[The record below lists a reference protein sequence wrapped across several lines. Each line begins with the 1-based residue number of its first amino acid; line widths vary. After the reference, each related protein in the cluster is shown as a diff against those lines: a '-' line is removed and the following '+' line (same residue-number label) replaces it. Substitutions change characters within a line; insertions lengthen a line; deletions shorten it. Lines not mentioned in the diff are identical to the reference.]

1 MTLSKTVLYSLAVF
15 CVLTSLTSTASA
27 EPDPDPEGAVRAL
40 WSIPLDSAGDSVAAS
55 GLISAS
61 VVGVAGDLVALVDHN
76 EFSHPFLRGIAST
89 GIRRTALGISRF
101 ATGTLEG
108 FHNAKFSDFPES
120 EDTYMRPDG
129 GSGHLRTFGHGL
141 GAVGLTFV
149 DAFANTGL
157 LITQAV
163 GANEAIEPLVR
174 VKTDVRTAWV
184 GPATDG
190 QGESG
195 IVELAEAGN

>member
-1 MTLSKTVLYSLAVF
+1 MNLVRTVVYSLGVASALSF
-15 CVLTSLTSTASA
+15 FASTAYA

-40 WSIPLDSAGDSVAAS
+40 WSIPLDSAADAVGAA

-61 VVGVAGDLVALVDHN
+61 VIGAGGDLVALVDHN
-76 EFSHPFLRGIAST
+76 EFTHPFLRGIAST
-89 GIRRTALGISRF
+89 GIRRSALGISRF

-108 FHNAKFSDFPES
+108 FHNTEFSSFPES
-120 EDTYMRPDG
+120 EETYLRPDG

-149 DAFANTGL
+149 DAFSNIGL
-157 LITQAV
+157 FVTAAV
-163 GANEAIEPLVR
+163 GANEANDALIR
-174 VKTDVRTAWV
+174 AKTDVRTAWV

-195 IVELAEAGN
+195 IVELARAD